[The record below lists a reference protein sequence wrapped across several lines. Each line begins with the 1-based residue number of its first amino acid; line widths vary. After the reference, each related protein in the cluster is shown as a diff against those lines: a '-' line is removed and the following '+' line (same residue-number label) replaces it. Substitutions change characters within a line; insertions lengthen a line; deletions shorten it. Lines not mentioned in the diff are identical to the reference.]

1 MSAEFNDLALTQIRE
16 TISRLQ
22 SPVGELTELLTLL
35 SGPLDII
42 GLLPPAF
49 RRCSQTDPQHF
60 IKEVFQIS
68 KYIPPIQSA
77 ILEQIIPAWEA
88 NLQEQQLDQIL
99 YQYFCPASFFSST
112 HEAGN
117 VALHAYLTLTSGP
130 IRNFSVEALRRLATL
145 STGSHS
151 FDHF

>member
-1 MSAEFNDLALTQIRE
+1 MSSAFLLSTDRQTMSVEFNDLALTQIRE

-22 SPVGELTELLTLL
+22 GPVGDLTELLTLL

-49 RRCSQTDPQHF
+49 RRFTQTDSQPS

-68 KYIPPIQSA
+68 KHIPPIQSA
-77 ILEQIIPAWEA
+77 ILEQIVPTWEA
-88 NLQEQQLDQIL
+88 ALQEQQLDQIL

-112 HEAGN
+112 HEAG
-117 VALHAYLTLTSGP
+117 
-130 IRNFSVEALRRLATL
+130 
-145 STGSHS
+145 
-151 FDHF
+151 